1 MYQQKDSEEI
11 VKKKIWQEEL
21 PQSFGKKLKFYREQ
35 KQYTQEELATK
46 ISVTRQAVSNWER
59 DKTLPDIMVQKIKK
73 EYDSYLEMVR
83 KKLDKLQNNPTYG
96 AQKCR

>member
-1 MYQQKDSEEI
+1 MVI
-11 VKKKIWQEEL
+11 
-21 PQSFGKKLKFYREQ
+21 FF
-35 KQYTQEELATK
+35 
-46 ISVTRQAVSNWER
+46 

-96 AQKCR
+96 AQECR